1 MDSSVNE
8 RINQLYK
15 DSRERSIRSYA
26 IKIGVAPTTLNEC
39 IKGSEPRFSILSS
52 ILTGNPSISAEWLMR
67 GTGNMYKNEEASTNN
82 EPEEESEKDRF
93 YQDIISTYQEA
104 AREYRKKIEYL
115 EKEIAK
121 IAPFGNEE
129 KKKESK
135 SA

>member
-82 EPEEESEKDRF
+82 EPEEELSL
-93 YQDIISTYQEA
+93 IHI
-104 AREYRKKIEYL
+104 
-115 EKEIAK
+115 
-121 IAPFGNEE
+121 
-129 KKKESK
+129 
-135 SA
+135 

>member
-52 ILTGNPSISAEWLMR
+52 ILTGNPSISAEWRMR

-121 IAPFGNEE
+121 IAPFANEE
-129 KKKESK
+129 KKKDSG
-135 SA
+135 AA